1 MAESGTLKIQVIDV
15 KVGLLLN
22 IKHHRQLA
30 VRLMPALRNTSAKK
44 LLRYL
49 SVCFFFSAEVEVHT
63 DQQAVETAVC
73 VCGVILGLIGVVTG
87 LWFITK
93 ANKSCRA

>member
-1 MAESGTLKIQVIDV
+1 MCV
-15 KVGLLLN
+15 
-22 IKHHRQLA
+22 
-30 VRLMPALRNTSAKK
+30 
-44 LLRYL
+44 
-49 SVCFFFSAEVEVHT
+49 FFSAEVEVHT

>member
-1 MAESGTLKIQVIDV
+1 MAESGTLKIQVIDC

-30 VRLMPALRNTSAKK
+30 VRLMPALRNTSAKNS
-44 LLRYL
+44 YG
-49 SVCFFFSAEVEVHT
+49 VCLCVFFFSAEVEVHT